1 MNKSKIEWLQ
11 GGATWNPVTGCKH
24 GCPYCYARKYTHR
37 FGFRIDADPGHGLGD
52 RQRVGKECECNTLH
66 ILREKPKNSYL
77 YGFDPT
83 FHRYRL
89 EEPQKIKKPQN
100 IFVCSMA
107 DLFGDWVPDEWI
119 QMVFDACKAAPQHRY
134 LFLTKNPERY
144 NYINCDGQ
152 TLEGCKKCNECEGEH
167 RIITIYRDNEEPFPE
182 LYLGASATDS
192 DSLHRAYDST
202 AEWVSIEP
210 LLDDVY
216 DECFS
221 QDGETP
227 AGYREWA
234 RWKWVVIGAESGN
247 RKGKVIPKK
256 EWVQNIVDMCKSW
269 NTPVFM
275 KDSLKEIWKESLI
288 QEYPW

>member
-1 MNKSKIEWLQ
+1 MNLNNKIEWLQ
-11 GGATWNPVTGCKH
+11 GGATWNPVTGCLHK
-24 GCPYCYARKYTHR
+24 CPYCYAAKIAKR
-37 FGFRIDADPGHGLGD
+37 FGGNFTMSRASPHGLL
-52 RQRVGKECECNTLH
+52 E
-66 ILREKPKNSYL
+66 L
-77 YGFDPT
+77 YGKPENPFPDKFDPT

-89 EEPQKIKKPQN
+89 DEPQKIKKPQN

-119 QMVFDACKAAPQHRY
+119 QRVFDACKAAPQHRY

-167 RIITIYRDNEEPFPE
+167 RVLTIYREEEEPFPE
-182 LYLGASATDS
+182 LFLGASATDS
-192 DSLHRAYDST
+192 DSLHRAYDSA

-227 AGYREWA
+227 VGYREWA
-234 RWKWVVIGAESGN
+234 RWKWVVVGAESGN
-247 RKGKVIPKK
+247 RKDKVIPKK
-256 EWVQNIVDMCKSW
+256 EWVQNIVDMCKFW

-275 KDSLKEIWKESLI
+275 KDSLKDVYGGLI
-288 QEYPW
+288 REYPW